1 MNLPDLLNNRKDIRI
16 RPVAETAGDITAYR
30 VILTTLIKEIRREFT
45 ISVLPVYK
53 ADQQYQRDSESWFIA
68 MKSVAQS
75 AIQRAVERVKSLF
88 ERAMGSH
95 LRRFLRSI
103 ERATGISLGSLSVS
117 GTERE
122 RELIQTYVQRNASL
136 IKSLSDDVVKR
147 VEQIV
152 YDGKLNGWSATRV
165 SKELQKQLK
174 IAQGRANLI
183 ATDQLSSLNADL
195 NQYRNE
201 ALGLKKYVWVHRRDD
216 RTRPLHRKLG
226 EERRVYTYGK
236 PTDAE
241 GGLPPGK
248 NIRCRCVA
256 SPLIPAKAP
265 VRRTQ
270 TRREPELAA
279 AAFVGRTSSRN

>member
-1 MNLPDLLNNRKDIRI
+1 MNLPELLQNRKDIRI

-75 AIQRAVERVKSLF
+75 AIQRAVERVTSLF
-88 ERAMGSH
+88 QRAMGSH

-103 ERATGISLGSLSVS
+103 ERATGISIPSPSVS

-152 YDGKLNGWSATRV
+152 YEGKLNGWSATRV
-165 SKELQKQLK
+165 SKELQGQLK

-201 ALGLKKYVWVHRRDD
+201 SAGIVEYYWRSRGDRRV
-216 RTRPLHRKLG
+216 RSLHREISGRKY
-226 EERRVYTYGK
+226 RYGK

-241 GGLPPGK
+241 GGLAPGK
-248 NIRCRCVA
+248 PINCRCLAVGV
-256 SPLIPAKAP
+256 LPAKKP
-265 VRRTQ
+265 NIPRRAAIGAAATG
-270 TRREPELAA
+270 LAA
-279 AAFVGRTSSRN
+279 AARALGRE